1 MSTTGTHTDTHFQTT
16 RLDVHELARQ
26 LVSHLGPTLVAT
38 LAGVSDR
45 KLPHKWA
52 KADGPEPRAD
62 SYSKLLAAHRAWTSL
77 SNAESDSVARAW
89 FIGANPRLGERSPA
103 MALREGDE
111 REVLAAAKAFV
122 EGTAD

>member
-1 MSTTGTHTDTHFQTT
+1 MSTTGTHIDAHTQTI
-16 RLDVHELARQ
+16 RLDVHELTRQ

-38 LAGVSDR
+38 LANVSDR

-52 KADGPEPRAD
+52 KADGPEPRQE
-62 SYSKLLAAHRAWTSL
+62 SYARLLAAHRAWTVL
-77 SNAESDSVARAW
+77 SNAESDGIARSW

-103 MALREGDE
+103 VALREGDE
-111 REVLAAAKAFV
+111 SAVLAAAKAFV